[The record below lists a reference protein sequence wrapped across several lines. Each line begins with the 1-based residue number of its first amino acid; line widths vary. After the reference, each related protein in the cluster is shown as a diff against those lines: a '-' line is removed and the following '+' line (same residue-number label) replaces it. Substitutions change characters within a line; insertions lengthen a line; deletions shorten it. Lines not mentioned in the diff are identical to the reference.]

1 MPLQLETLEVM
12 LTDLKNN
19 QETMREEYTKKI
31 EQLDG
36 KIDKILDKLEN
47 LPSQYITRTEFE
59 NTKEKVQHM
68 EDNWRKIIRIIVTAV
83 IWAVL
88 SLIFIKW

>member
-12 LTDLKNN
+12 LTDLKKN

-36 KIDKILDKLEN
+36 KIDKVLDKLEN

-59 NTKEKVQHM
+59 NCKEKVQHM
-68 EDNWRKIIRIIVTAV
+68 EDNRRKIIRIIVTAV
-83 IWAVL
+83 I
-88 SLIFIKW
+88 

>member
-1 MPLQLETLEVM
+1 MPLQLETLEIM
-12 LTDLKNN
+12 LNDLKKN
-19 QETMREEYTKKI
+19 QETMREDYSKQI

-59 NTKEKVQHM
+59 NCKEKVQHM
-68 EDNWRKIIRIIVTAV
+68 EDNRRKIIRIIVTAV
-83 IWAVL
+83 I
-88 SLIFIKW
+88 

>member
-12 LTDLKNN
+12 LTDLKKN
-19 QETMREEYTKKI
+19 QETMREEYTKQI

-36 KIDKILDKLEN
+36 KIDRILDKLEN
-47 LPSQYITRTEFE
+47 LPTQYITRTEFE

-68 EDNWRKIIRIIVTAV
+68 EDNRRKIIRIIVTAV
-83 IWAVL
+83 IGAVL
-88 SLIFIKW
+88 SLIFIK